1 MEREDDDPGR
11 PITLEEMVKMFGEE
25 MPIEAVTVL
34 FNAQPHETIG
44 QIRAKLREVAA
55 EHKLENGDAAS

>member
-1 MEREDDDPGR
+1 MERDLEA
-11 PITLEEMVKMFGEE
+11 PITLAEMVEMFGEE

-44 QIRAKLREVAA
+44 QIRAKLREVAV
-55 EHKLENGDAAS
+55 ERKQENDNAAS